1 MDRDQ
6 REHFLDC
13 LARWVAKQPR
23 QRQES
28 WAKKQSQQ
36 MRDEIRERIIKQR
49 RERNVGREARR

>member
-1 MDRDQ
+1 MKPED

-28 WAKKQSQQ
+28 WAKKQAQQ

>member
-1 MDRDQ
+1 MTPGE

-36 MRDEIRERIIKQR
+36 MRDEIRERIIKQK
-49 RERNVGREARR
+49 RERNGH

>member
-1 MDRDQ
+1 MTPGE

-13 LARWVAKQPR
+13 LARWVDRQPR

-49 RERNVGREARR
+49 RMRNARQS

>member
-1 MDRDQ
+1 MTPED

-13 LARWVAKQPR
+13 LARWVDRQPR

-36 MRDEIRERIIKQR
+36 MKDEIRERIIEQR
-49 RERNVGREARR
+49 RQRHDGRAARG